1 MVLKT
6 ENTNAL
12 AIMKMEA
19 YASYR
24 SANSAYKQI
33 LLSGASEEIIEAV
46 KMTVE
51 HRLKM
56 YKFWCNLVQE
66 DIKFAYKMAE
76 IDSLEKQLKKYESF
90 V

>member
-19 YASYR
+19 YNSYQ
-24 SANSAYKQI
+24 SENSAYKQV
-33 LLSGASEEIIEAV
+33 LNSGASEEIIEAV

-56 YKFWCNLVQE
+56 YRHWCNLLQE
-66 DIKFAYKMAE
+66 DINFAYKMAE
-76 IDSLEKQLKKYESF
+76 IDSLEKQLKELYS
-90 V
+90 